1 MTGIESYNHAKNPGY
16 LQRSWRPQYYVH
28 KPRGSQEY
36 RVLWEGLPTSRALW
50 AQGRSSVLKQDGRQ
64 QIGVKGS
71 LGNLEGPGGWQGASV
86 FLG

>member
-1 MTGIESYNHAKNPGY
+1 M
-16 LQRSWRPQYYVH
+16 
-28 KPRGSQEY
+28 
-36 RVLWEGLPTSRALW
+36 LWEGLPTSTALW